1 MGYGARLLKGMRHH
15 SMKRLLAISTLAL
28 IAAAS
33 GSKAFSQEFNQQTNF
48 ELASRRGAEAAEEK
62 RKKEKA
68 RCLAVEEVAP
78 KTAISLRKIKGSGEG
93 IIADLKC
100 LPLEENF
107 AYLDEKSGTSK
118 LIFASKVSTL
128 FAKTWLIFED

>member
-1 MGYGARLLKGMRHH
+1 
-15 SMKRLLAISTLAL
+15 MKRLLAVSTLAL
-28 IAAAS
+28 IATAS
-33 GSKAFSQEFNQQTNF
+33 GPKAFSREFNQPIKF
-48 ELASRRGAEAAEEK
+48 EIASRRGAEAAEEK
-62 RKKEKA
+62 RKKEKE

-118 LIFASKVSTL
+118 LVFVSKVSAL
-128 FAKTWLIFED
+128 FAKT

>member
-1 MGYGARLLKGMRHH
+1 MIKGMGDP
-15 SMKRLLAISTLAL
+15 SMKRLLATSALAL

-33 GSKAFSQEFNQQTNF
+33 GSSAFSREFNHQTNF
-48 ELASRRGAEAAEEK
+48 EIASRRGGEAAEEK
-62 RKKEKA
+62 RKKEKE

-107 AYLDEKSGTSK
+107 AYLDEQSGTSK
-118 LIFASKVSTL
+118 LIFVSKYLLYLPKLGS
-128 FAKTWLIFED
+128 F